1 MCIFRS
7 PTTTINA
14 TILRGSL
21 ALDGGAIAAIKSFVI
36 LSHSQLLRNTAGAT
50 AGGVLLIESQHN
62 SAYEQ
67 VTFDNNYA
75 PIGSAMSLILGKK
88 YGEMNGDAACT
99 CA

>member
-21 ALDGGAIAAIKSFVI
+21 ALDGGAITAIKSSVI
-36 LSHSQLLRNTAGAT
+36 LSHSQLLGNTAGAT
-50 AGGVLLIESQHN
+50 AGGVLLIESQPN

-67 VTFDNNYA
+67 VTFDNNHA